1 MSDLDCRVAK
11 LEQRFDNLCR
21 ELNEDKDE
29 SKEVVAEIL
38 QKLNSILDAQSKQRG
53 FWSGVVFVISG
64 MTTLVG
70 LGFAAA
76 DKGLFK

>member
-21 ELNEDKDE
+21 ELNEDKAE
-29 SKEVVAEIL
+29 GSKMLSEIFT
-38 QKLNSILDAQSKQRG
+38 KLDSILESQTKQKG

-64 MTTLVG
+64 LTTVIG
-70 LGFAAA
+70 IAFATI
-76 DKGLFK
+76 DKGIFK